1 MKTIDSLLAHIDKI
15 THNAKEG
22 QEKDMSIQ
30 KKLSREDS
38 AVVTPFF
45 LSLSLSHTHTHVH
58 LCDKKFTC
66 GGRWWGISF
75 TGSSTM
81 KEPQQY
87 HTSLCVKF
95 CICSYLHLREASF

>member
-38 AVVTPFF
+38 AVVTPF
-45 LSLSLSHTHTHVH
+45 SLSHTHTH
-58 LCDKKFTC
+58 T
-66 GGRWWGISF
+66 
-75 TGSSTM
+75 
-81 KEPQQY
+81 
-87 HTSLCVKF
+87 HTHTFICV
-95 CICSYLHLREASF
+95 I